1 MNEHHNVIAVAFWFL
16 MKFNI
21 QRKRIKMKYF
31 YIKLNTCIGDHVDWL
46 FEVWYS
52 DNLNLGICTN
62 TNFGEY
68 FYDLVKD
75 YLKLWY
81 SQYSQYYQILSI
93 LTWGYNLSRRMRP
106 SRVPSSRRPS
116 PERLV
121 LRRDLVRGL
130 QRGPPLRRRP
140 PVRLVPLP
148 VVRNVSPFRG
158 GSSSSST
165 SDYGLRG
172 PEFDSHR
179 ELCFFLLFPI
189 SINQWCFL
197 NQVPRGGATL
207 LSIQISKEK

>member
-1 MNEHHNVIAVAFWFL
+1 MWSQWLFDSWWSLIFKENES
-16 MKFNI
+16 
-21 QRKRIKMKYF
+21 KMKYF
-31 YIKLNTCIGDHVDWL
+31 YIKLKTCIGDHVDWL
-46 FEVWYS
+46 FQVWYS

-62 TNFGEY
+62 KNFGEY
-68 FYDLVKD
+68 FYDLLKD
-75 YLKLWY
+75 YLKLW
-81 SQYSQYYQILSI
+81 YSQYYQILSI

-106 SRVPSSRRPS
+106 ARLPSSRRPS

-158 GSSSSST
+158 GSSSGST

-172 PEFDSHR
+172 PGLDSCW
-179 ELCFFLLFPI
+179 ELGLFPF
-189 SINQWCFL
+189 C
-197 NQVPRGGATL
+197 TL
-207 LSIQISKEK
+207 SEVCT